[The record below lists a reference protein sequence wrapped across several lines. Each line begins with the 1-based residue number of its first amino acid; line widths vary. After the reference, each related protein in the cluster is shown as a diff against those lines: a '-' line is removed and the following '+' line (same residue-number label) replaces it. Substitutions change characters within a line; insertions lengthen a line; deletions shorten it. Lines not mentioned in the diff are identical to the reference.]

1 MRSYNSILMQKQLFL
16 SIWSGS
22 EHMEN
27 LKESQVFHVDK
38 FAFLLKILLKSS
50 QCYVKKTG

>member
-38 FAFLLKILLKSS
+38 FAFLSGF
-50 QCYVKKTG
+50 C